1 MKPRVVP
8 ATSTLLALSAGEGGG
23 QGGPKTRED
32 TAPSEEA
39 SCTEATGARV
49 RTSKREMRLRAE

>member
-1 MKPRVVP
+1 MLYSGMKPRVVP

-39 SCTEATGARV
+39 S
-49 RTSKREMRLRAE
+49 